1 MGQAPIKGA
10 KLSFLEGVPV
20 NEEVAVFMRKQNLE
34 LKAFAGFDAPP
45 AAMSDDI
52 LEEAVLE
59 LVGRF
64 DGISIH
70 QLLAILKPWVH
81 RPDAI
86 SVAVGYLLFDKRLTD
101 RLCGESIHVTAWGAN
116 ACGTTDRAKAGLSAI
131 LAVGGASIPEMWELL
146 VSYGMPTEDVW
157 STVTDHVVRRAAFD
171 PDLGPNDYLRNE
183 YTRDMVFLHGKIQA
197 SLDELNAVQ
206 CDPCGKSSD
215 FVADIRTRSRSA
227 GRCMKAFHNA
237 IFAIFP
243 KA

>member
-1 MGQAPIKGA
+1 MGQAPTQGSK
-10 KLSFLEGVPV
+10 FLFVEGVPV
-20 NEEVAVFMRKQNLE
+20 NEEVAVFLRKQNLE

-45 AAMSDDI
+45 VAMSGDI

-70 QLLAILKPWVH
+70 QLLAIMKPWVH

-101 RLCGESIHVTAWGAN
+101 RLCCESIHVTAWGAN
-116 ACGTTDRAKAGLSAI
+116 ACVTTDRAKAGLSAI

-146 VSYGMPTEDVW
+146 ESYGMPTEDIW
-157 STVTDHVVRRAAFD
+157 STVTDHVVRRGAFD
-171 PDLGPNDYLRNE
+171 PDLGPNEYLRKE
-183 YTRDMVFLHGKIQA
+183 YTRDMVFLQGKIQD
-197 SLDELNAVQ
+197 SLNGLNLFKY
-206 CDPCGKSSD
+206 DPLKKPSD
-215 FVADIRTRSRSA
+215 FVADLRTRSRSA